1 MQDGILVIDKPEGI
15 SSAAALAIVKRVT
28 RVGKIGHAGTLDPM
42 ATGVLVCMIGKA
54 TRLSAMLMEGRKRY
68 EARITLGIETDT
80 QDRTGR
86 IVRRQ
91 IVPPLDTDR
100 IAGALDRFVGE
111 IDQIPPVFS
120 ALKHQGTA
128 LYRLARNG
136 KPLQKPARR
145 VRIETIRLLR
155 WAPPDIDIDV
165 VCSSGTYI
173 RSLASDIGNEL
184 GCGGVLSALRR
195 TEACGCSL
203 ADALALE
210 RIRHLG
216 GRCLE
221 RLISPL
227 QVLSAIPRV
236 IADNALTK
244 KLCYGK
250 IILASDMGE
259 SETAGRVAV
268 VDSQERLLAILE
280 YESGQKRFR
289 YICNW
294 TETDTLST

>member
-1 MQDGILVIDKPEGI
+1 MQDGILVIDKPEDI
-15 SSAAALAIVKRVT
+15 SSAAALAVVKRVT

-86 IVRRQ
+86 IVRKR
-91 IVPPLDTDR
+91 IVPSLDADS
-100 IAGALDRFVGE
+100 IAGALNRFVGE

-128 LYRLARNG
+128 LYRLARSG

-145 VRIETIRLLR
+145 VRIETIQLLR
-155 WAPPDIDIDV
+155 WTPPDIDIDV

-173 RSLASDIGNEL
+173 RSLASDIGDEL
-184 GCGGVLSALRR
+184 ECGGILSALRR
-195 TEACGCSL
+195 TEACNCSI
-203 ADALALE
+203 ADALSLE
-210 RIRHLG
+210 QIRYLG
-216 GRCLE
+216 ARCLE
-221 RLISPL
+221 CLISPL
-227 QVLSAIPRV
+227 QVLPAIPRV
-236 IADNALTK
+236 VADNALTK

-250 IILASDMGE
+250 IIMPSDMNAAKA
-259 SETAGRVAV
+259 AGRVAV
-268 VDSQERLLAILE
+268 VDAQERLLAILE
-280 YESGQKRFR
+280 YQSGLKRFR
-289 YICNW
+289 YIFNW

>member
-54 TRLSAMLMEGRKRY
+54 TRLSGMLMEGRKRY

-80 QDRTGR
+80 EDRTGR

-91 IVPPLDTDR
+91 IVPPLDADR

-128 LYRLARNG
+128 LYRLARSG

-145 VRIETIRLLR
+145 VRIETIQLR
-155 WAPPDIDIDV
+155 RWVSPDIDIDV

-173 RSLASDIGNEL
+173 RSLASDIGHEL

-195 TEACGCSL
+195 TEACGFSIT
-203 ADALALE
+203 DALTLE
-210 RIRHLG
+210 QIQHLG
-216 GRCLE
+216 ARCLE
-221 RLISPL
+221 CLISPL

-236 IADNALTK
+236 VADNALTK

-250 IILASDMGE
+250 IILPSDMGE
-259 SETAGRVAV
+259 AKIPGRVAV
-268 VDSQERLLAILE
+268 VDSQARLLAILE
-280 YESGQKRFR
+280 YESGQERFR

>member
-1 MQDGILVIDKPEGI
+1 MQDGILVIDKPEDI
-15 SSAAALAIVKRVT
+15 SSAAALAVVKRVT

-86 IVRRQ
+86 IVRKR
-91 IVPPLDTDR
+91 IVPSLDADR
-100 IAGALDRFVGE
+100 IAGALNRFVGE

-128 LYRLARNG
+128 LYRLARSG

-155 WAPPDIDIDV
+155 WTPPDIDIDV

-173 RSLASDIGNEL
+173 RSLASDIGDEL
-184 GCGGVLSALRR
+184 ECGGILSALRR
-195 TEACGCSL
+195 TEACNCSI
-203 ADALALE
+203 ADALSLE
-210 RIRHLG
+210 QIRYLG
-216 GRCLE
+216 ARCLE
-221 RLISPL
+221 CLISPL
-227 QVLSAIPRV
+227 QVLPAIPRV
-236 IADNALTK
+236 VADNALTK

-250 IILASDMGE
+250 IIMPSDMNAAKA
-259 SETAGRVAV
+259 AGRVAV
-268 VDSQERLLAILE
+268 VDAQERLLAILE
-280 YESGQKRFR
+280 YQSGLKRFR
-289 YICNW
+289 YIFNW